1 MDIPVVNR
9 PLVKAFKKDSYY
21 SSLFPQPFLIVLVTG
36 VSKPNWK
43 NVYFHLYAYKFSA
56 RC

>member
-1 MDIPVVNR
+1 MVNR

>member
-36 VSKPNWK
+36 KPNWK
-43 NVYFHLYAYKFSA
+43 NVYFHLYACKFSA